1 MELFFNFLK
10 IKIEFVTRISEELLK
25 KLLLSRQTLNIGD
38 FGIKTTN
45 FGYLGLIQIKIEYG
59 TDLDLTIFF
68 MLNSARS
75 SNLTCPGKVF
85 S

>member
-1 MELFFNFLK
+1 M

-59 TDLDLTIFF
+59 TDLTIFF